1 MLITLFDLIVV
12 VMGFGPM
19 VGKFAGWRR
28 YRRGWAHGWAD
39 GRDRKLARSGIIHAD
54 SCGGKLFVWFMAR
67 MARSLHVSGTA

>member
-1 MLITLFDLIVV
+1 
-12 VMGFGPM
+12 MGAWPVQWLEKYFM
-19 VGKFAGWRR
+19 A
-28 YRRGWAHGWAD
+28 RGWAHGWAD